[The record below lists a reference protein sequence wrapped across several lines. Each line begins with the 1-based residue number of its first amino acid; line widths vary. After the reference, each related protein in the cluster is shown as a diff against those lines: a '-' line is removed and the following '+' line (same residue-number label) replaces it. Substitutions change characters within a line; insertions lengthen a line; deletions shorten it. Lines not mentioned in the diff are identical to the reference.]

1 MTVPESILRQLYVS
15 DSFQAEPDVLSFA
28 LLNSFAPATI
38 TGFGL
43 EVEGQ
48 RVPPDQLTVQ
58 AGEGEPRP
66 ATGISADR
74 PFLLPVGVQVKVH
87 ARGVTRTGVER
98 LTIHTET
105 RELGSLCFSIRT
117 GGGTGRRPV
126 RTGRKRRRMFQRPL
140 AATVEVN
147 PEDVV
152 GEINPHVY
160 GHFAEHL
167 ERCVYGGIW
176 NADGSQ
182 VRSDTLG
189 LIQALRPPLI
199 RYPAGN
205 FASGYHWED
214 GTGPRA
220 GRPRRYDDAWHSW
233 ESNQV
238 GTDEFLSFCAR
249 VGAEPFLVVN
259 DGSGTADEAARW
271 VAYCNQPT
279 ETEQGAQRA
288 AYRRPAAHGVRWWGV
303 GNEVWGRRQIG
314 HTDAAGYA
322 ARLCQFV
329 AAMRAADPAIRI
341 VAVGDGITDDA
352 TDNPGRRWNE
362 AVLGRAG
369 DQINALSF
377 HICQPDKEGWQEDYD
392 LDLLHHTICAAPLD
406 VEKMIGRMATQIET
420 LAPGREI
427 RIALD
432 EWNLWLPPPPGAETI
447 HRVVYTL
454 RDALYV
460 AGMFHVFHRKCGSL
474 GMANLAQLV
483 NVLPL
488 IVTDDQRAAA
498 TAIYFPF
505 LLYSRMER
513 LALGVR
519 TEVTTFNSQATGSIK
534 LHRGIPYLE
543 ATATCDALRQ
553 RLVVGLI
560 NRHPLRPV

>member
-1 MTVPESILRQLYVS
+1 
-15 DSFQAEPDVLSFA
+15 
-28 LLNSFAPATI
+28 
-38 TGFGL
+38 
-43 EVEGQ
+43 
-48 RVPPDQLTVQ
+48 
-58 AGEGEPRP
+58 
-66 ATGISADR
+66 
-74 PFLLPVGVQVKVH
+74 
-87 ARGVTRTGVER
+87 
-98 LTIHTET
+98 
-105 RELGSLCFSIRT
+105 
-117 GGGTGRRPV
+117 
-126 RTGRKRRRMFQRPL
+126 
-140 AATVEVN
+140 
-147 PEDVV
+147 
-152 GEINPHVY
+152 
-160 GHFAEHL
+160 
-167 ERCVYGGIW
+167 
-176 NADGSQ
+176 
-182 VRSDTLG
+182 
-189 LIQALRPPLI
+189 
-199 RYPAGN
+199 
-205 FASGYHWED
+205 
-214 GTGPRA
+214 
-220 GRPRRYDDAWHSW
+220 
-233 ESNQV
+233 
-238 GTDEFLSFCAR
+238 
-249 VGAEPFLVVN
+249 
-259 DGSGTADEAARW
+259 
-271 VAYCNQPT
+271 
-279 ETEQGAQRA
+279 
-288 AYRRPAAHGVRWWGV
+288 
-303 GNEVWGRRQIG
+303 
-314 HTDAAGYA
+314 
-322 ARLCQFV
+322 
-329 AAMRAADPAIRI
+329 MRAADPAIRI

-352 TDNPGRRWNE
+352 TINPGRRWNE
-362 AVLGRAG
+362 AVLRRAG